1 MNGEW
6 PLFPRFQKKPNPAN
20 LSEYRPISVTCLL
33 SRLAERLFIKRFLQP
48 SISEMALNDQ
58 FASRPTGSTTS
69 ALVSLIHKVTKSL
82 ESCNYVR
89 CLMID
94 FSSAFDVVDRSLLL
108 EKLCTLN
115 VPGSGIDWLPPF
127 SVREG
132 KLPVLAVPYLLR
144 FQ

>member
-1 MNGEW
+1 MT
-6 PLFPRFQKKPNPAN
+6 R
-20 LSEYRPISVTCLL
+20 
-33 SRLAERLFIKRFLQP
+33 
-48 SISEMALNDQ
+48 
-58 FASRPTGSTTS
+58 ASFRPTGSTTS
-69 ALVSLIHKVTKSL
+69 ALVSIIHKVTKSV

-115 VPGSGIDWLPPF
+115 VPGSAIDWVASFL
-127 SVREG
+127 SERRQAT
-132 KLPVLAVPYLLR
+132 VLAVPYLLR